1 MRKGNKM
8 KVLRTML
15 LCLIAIGLIFSVAFA
30 ASDVERGKKLFNDAT
45 AFGGR
50 KACSACHPN
59 GRGLGRAGSK
69 KKFGIM
75 GGTQDSL
82 EEAVNLCIVNASKGQ
97 AIAEDS
103 EEMKDIVA
111 YIKSLGK

>member
-1 MRKGNKM
+1 M
-8 KVLRTML
+8 KALRIAVVSLAMLVLV
-15 LCLIAIGLIFSVAFA
+15 FSAAFA

-59 GRGLGRAGSK
+59 GRGLERAGSK
-69 KKFGIM
+69 KRFGIM

-82 EEAVNLCIVNASKGQ
+82 EEAVNLCIVNASRGK

-103 EEMKDIVA
+103 EEMKNIVA